1 MPSCS
6 VPARGAARVVREI
19 RRGLD
24 WGIVHLMFRPAI
36 ETGGHFRQGRWQL
49 DGRGQD
55 VVIWNPH
62 SGKRR
67 GRRRMARLRD
77 RLGSAA
83 EFWETTGP
91 GDAERLAREAAHAG
105 YTRVYACGGDGT
117 VHEVVNGLLA
127 AVSSPGGRDSTGS
140 NSAVLDPS
148 GWSSRRH
155 PISDQNQPVRQAPGS
170 TNLGLPGL
178 AENRLF
184 SDLPE
189 LVVVPVGSAND
200 YAYSLRNEARQA
212 GRSPGETRPVDVGQ
226 ISSSSGHRRW
236 FVVGVGVGLNGIVTA
251 ESRHIQNLQGVL
263 LYGLATARAL
273 WKLERAPE
281 MAVQLNGGVPL
292 VGPTMLLSVLL
303 SQREGNFVL
312 APQARLGD
320 GWFDVVHAALNSR
333 WEALRLLP
341 RIALWGLPLVYPSLT
356 RSLCQTVRVS
366 APEPL
371 VAHADGELFC
381 VAADGV
387 TELEIEIL
395 PGRLQVA
402 LWEE

>member
-1 MPSCS
+1 
-6 VPARGAARVVREI
+6 
-19 RRGLD
+19 
-24 WGIVHLMFRPAI
+24 
-36 ETGGHFRQGRWQL
+36 
-49 DGRGQD
+49 

-67 GRRRMARLRD
+67 GKARLARLRD
-77 RLGSAA
+77 RLGSQA
-83 EFWETTGP
+83 EFWETAGP
-91 GDAERLAREAAHAG
+91 GDAERLAREAALAG
-105 YTRVYACGGDGT
+105 FTRVYACGGDGT
-117 VHEVVNGLLA
+117 VHEVSNGLLA
-127 AVSSPGGRDSTGS
+127 TLETAAGPASATANQSPS
-140 NSAVLDPS
+140 NRPAL
-148 GWSSRRH
+148 
-155 PISDQNQPVRQAPGS
+155 I
-170 TNLGLPGL
+170 
-178 AENRLF
+178 
-184 SDLPE
+184 
-189 LVVVPVGSAND
+189 VVPIGSAND
-200 YAYSLRNEARQA
+200 YAYSLRAEARQA
-212 GRSPGETRPVDVGQ
+212 GCSPRALRPVDVGG
-226 ISSSSGHRRW
+226 ISSSSGHRRY
-236 FVVGVGVGLNGIVTA
+236 FVVGAGVGLNGMVTA
-251 ESRHIQNLQGVL
+251 ESRRIHHLQGVL

-320 GWFDVVHAALNSR
+320 GWFDVVHAALTSR

-341 RIALWGLPLVYPSLT
+341 QIALRGLPPVYPGLT

-366 APEPL
+366 APQPL

-381 VAADGV
+381 VAEDGV

-395 PGRLQVA
+395 PGMLQVA